1 MLNVRL
7 TKVLFLLSAELHVA
21 FKVLALVVTQTTS
34 LSVALVEKQTQQLLD
49 WAARITDASEFTYL
63 QRSQILARRLG
74 AHWQAD
80 TGLTEI
86 GFWTPE
92 LAGEVI
98 QSDRQIY
105 LEVLTPL
112 TSLDFRQKKQT
123 LKFQRD
129 CIRLPLQGE
138 FIWGVIE
145 GMKPGRRDQA
155 GSFYWLRFVDIEGR
169 MHTIRDPLAYSV
181 PYGVFGPAEL
191 YDIDR
196 LQKERPDLD
205 YFRQTGL
212 STVVE
217 DAIKDTPAGRSAHT
231 ALGNGAAVEDHRE
244 TVMTEVMTEDDIQHL
259 PRIPAPVN
267 ILQIHINTASEA
279 GTLEGLTAIYQRIS
293 DKLAAG
299 EDLTPDEI
307 HYVGYDAVQF
317 LPLEP
322 TIEYRLE
329 DVSNVTHEFFAI
341 HDPDEHIQAGLTEDP
356 EVIEI
361 TLRKSKTQNWGYD
374 VPILASSATNPA
386 VMGSLRPDELVDLT
400 ATLHN
405 FSQGPIQVIYDLV
418 YGHADNQCL
427 ELLSRHYLKGPN
439 MYGQD
444 LNHQLPGVRAILLE
458 MQRRKINTGADG
470 IRVDGGQDFR
480 YFNPMTGRVE
490 QDDAYLLAMSDV
502 VQEVNGYQRLL
513 FTIFEDGRPWPEEGW
528 EETSTYREL
537 IELRPESYQWGP
549 LIFAHNTPT
558 LNGFWDRKWRRVCEV
573 MYQGDRWI
581 TGCANHDT
589 VRRGNQVDTDS
600 PVNWN
605 LGNTLPEVLRNAYQN
620 PAILLWVYGFSPGLP
635 MDFLNA
641 SFCAPWGFFRNT
653 DDRYGVKVVSEEVG
667 FLDWQIEPDVYQRPE
682 TFPQIKQLGFSQLDA
697 LKQFAKALH
706 VAMTETDY
714 DLEAVAEMCQRCIG
728 EYPTGCEMPSL
739 EEIGTALNRPE
750 FLNTL
755 DVHWL
760 KKFAMAFM
768 EDGHELCKVSH
779 YRETVQP
786 QQSQYL
792 LGLRRYRQAN
802 PWLRDNLTGLDRFN
816 RVSDDQRTI
825 FYGLRSAPVT
835 HHSHDEQPRKQVVF
849 VAHMGGDPTAIALAD
864 WLQLDLSEWRVT
876 LATPGVEID
885 DALKSHPEHPVFE
898 LYDGQGV
905 LFERQLTANE
915 N

>member
-1 MLNVRL
+1 MPSVRT
-7 TKVLFLLSAELHVA
+7 TKRCPKLVAEFCVA
-21 FKVLALVVTQTTS
+21 FKSFLAFAVTQTTS
-34 LSVALVEKQTQQLLD
+34 LSVALVEKETQQLLD
-49 WAARITDASEFTYL
+49 WAARITDTSELTYL

-74 AHWQAD
+74 AHWQAE

-112 TSLDFRQKKQT
+112 TSIDFRQKEQT

-138 FIWGVIE
+138 FIWGVVE

-191 YDIDR
+191 YDMDR
-196 LQKERPDLD
+196 LQRERPDLD

-212 STVVE
+212 STMVEDAVE
-217 DAIKDTPAGRSAHT
+217 DAITSSAADPATSS
-231 ALGNGAAVEDHRE
+231 GAAAVDHRE
-244 TVMTEVMTEDDIQHL
+244 SVMTEEEIQQL
-259 PRIPAPVN
+259 PRIPSPVN
-267 ILQIHINTASEA
+267 ILQVHINTASEA
-279 GTLEGLTAIYQRIS
+279 GTLEGLTAIYQTIS

-299 EDLTPDEI
+299 AELTADEI

-329 DVSNVTHEFFAI
+329 DVSNVAHEFFAI
-341 HDPDEHIQAGLTEDP
+341 HDLDHHIQTGLAEKS
-356 EVIEI
+356 EVLEV

-386 VMGSLRPDELVDLT
+386 IMGSLRPEELVDLT

-427 ELLSRHYLKGPN
+427 ELLGRQYLKGPN

-480 YFNPMTGRVE
+480 YFNPMSGRVE

-502 VQEVNGYQRLL
+502 VQDINGYQRLL

-528 EETSTYREL
+528 EEKSTYREL

-558 LNGFWDRKWRRVCEV
+558 LKGFWDRKWRRVCEV

-589 VRRGNQVDTDS
+589 VRRGNQVDIDS

-605 LGNTLPEVLRNAYQN
+605 LGENLPNVLRNAYQN
-620 PAILLWVYGFSPGLP
+620 PATLLWIYGFSPGLP

-641 SFCAPWGFFRNT
+641 SFRAPWGFFRNT

-667 FLDWQIEPDVYQRPE
+667 FLDWQVKPEVYQRSE
-682 TFPQIKQLGFSQLDA
+682 TFPRIKQLGFDDLDH
-697 LKQFAKALH
+697 LKQFAKALRI
-706 VAMTETDY
+706 AMIETDY
-714 DLEAVAEMCQRCIG
+714 DLDAVAEICQHCISDD
-728 EYPTGCEMPSL
+728 PAGCEVPSL
-739 EEIGTALNRPE
+739 EEIGEDPDRPE
-750 FLNTL
+750 FLRNL
-755 DVHWL
+755 DVPRL
-760 KKFAMAFM
+760 KEFAMAFM

-779 YRETVQP
+779 YRDEVNP
-786 QQSQYL
+786 EQSHYL
-792 LGLRRYRQAN
+792 LNLRRYRQVN
-802 PWLRDNLTGLDRFN
+802 PWLGDSLTGLDRFN
-816 RVSDDQRTI
+816 RISDDQRTI
-825 FYGLRSAPVT
+825 FYGMRTAP
-835 HHSHDEQPRKQVVF
+835 HYSHDQQPQKQVVF

-864 WLQLDLSEWRVT
+864 WLQLDLSEWNVVLT
-876 LATPGVEID
+876 TPGIEID
-885 DALKSHPEHPVFE
+885 DALAAQPEHPVFE
-898 LYDGQGV
+898 LCDGQGV
-905 LFERQLTANE
+905 LFERQLTSDDTA
-915 N
+915 